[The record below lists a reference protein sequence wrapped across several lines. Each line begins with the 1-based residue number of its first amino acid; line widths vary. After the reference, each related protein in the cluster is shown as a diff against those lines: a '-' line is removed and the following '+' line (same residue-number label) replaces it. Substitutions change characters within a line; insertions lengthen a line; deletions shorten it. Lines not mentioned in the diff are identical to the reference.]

1 MNRPRACGSPALG
14 GGPNQRPTTDDRR
27 PATEVPGT
35 ILLIAATEAEASR
48 LTQGLKRVRAESPWR
63 VWQGEVEDTAVHVV
77 VTGVGKANTALALGA
92 LVPVLR
98 PAAVVQVGVGGAYPG
113 SGLESGHL
121 AVATREAYGDEGAET
136 RAGLRGLKALGL
148 PVWRAEDREWYET
161 LPVDPGLCRR
171 LSAAARKVAPCRR
184 GGFVTVSTVTGTAER
199 AARLARR
206 HRAVCESME
215 GAAAAHAC
223 LALGVPFGEVRGIS
237 NPVGPRDRRSWR
249 LHEAAAAAQ
258 EAVLALLGA

>member
-1 MNRPRACGSPALG
+1 M
-14 GGPNQRPTTDDRR
+14 
-27 PATEVPGT
+27 
-35 ILLIAATEAEASR
+35 IAATEAEVSR
-48 LTQGLKRVRAESPWR
+48 LTRGLEAMRCAGPWSA
-63 VWQGEVEDTAVHVV
+63 WQGVV
-77 VTGVGKANTALALGA
+77 GGTPVQILVTGVGKTNTALALGA

-113 SGLESGHL
+113 SGLEPGHL

-148 PVWRAEDREWYET
+148 PVWRAEGREWYET
-161 LPVDPGLCRR
+161 LPVDLGLCRR
-171 LSAAARKVAPCRR
+171 LSAAARGVAPCRE
-184 GGFVTVSTVTGTAER
+184 GGFVTVSTVTGTADR
-199 AARLARR
+199 AVRLARR

-249 LHEAAAAAQ
+249 LREAAAAAQ
-258 EAVLALLGA
+258 EAVLVFLGS

>member
-1 MNRPRACGSPALG
+1 M
-14 GGPNQRPTTDDRR
+14 TDDRR

-35 ILLIAATEAEASR
+35 LLVIAATEAEVSR
-48 LTQGLKRVRAESPWR
+48 LTRGLEPVRGAGPWS
-63 VWQGEVEDTAVHVV
+63 VWQGVLGGAPVQVL

-92 LVPVLR
+92 RVPVLR
-98 PAAVVQVGVGGAYPG
+98 PVAVVQVGVGGAYPG
-113 SGLESGHL
+113 SGLEPGHL
-121 AVATREAYGDEGAET
+121 AVATREAYGDEGAES

-148 PVWRAEDREWYET
+148 PLWRAEGREWYET

-171 LSAAARKVAPCRR
+171 LSAAARRVAPCRE
-184 GGFVTVSTVTGTAER
+184 GGFVTVSTVTGTADR

-223 LALGVPFGEVRGIS
+223 LAFGVPFGEVRGIS

-249 LHEAAAAAQ
+249 LREAAAAAQ
-258 EAVLALLGA
+258 EAVLAFLGS